1 MIEYVTNIQLF
12 EVNTANHLIE
22 KLLSP
27 KHFDLLKIFINR
39 KRKYKCFQEKRFIG
53 SLLVQSHQ
61 WKHKNNV
68 LD

>member
-39 KRKYKCFQEKRFIG
+39 KRKYKFFQEKRFIG

-61 WKHKNNV
+61 
-68 LD
+68 